1 MASSSSAVCGAIHPT
16 SAASYN
22 RHPRSSSSAS
32 STIVGGRSSTF
43 STRERLYSVR
53 HRAAYMFQR
62 CLLQCRTYNCT
73 LVGILNIC
81 IFCVIFCVPAYMYPK
96 VKRCEL
102 FNVTEGQLDS
112 CLGAEKLFNGTSIK
126 GMVPDQVYY
135 QVAQSE
141 LDERTNNTVF
151 KITFYSQAI
160 LGKFIPCIL
169 LVTFSGLLIHSLVVI
184 NRNNKV
190 KLIKFQFFVC
200 FSLCVINFS
209 FDFVLKVIYI
219 Y

>member
-1 MASSSSAVCGAIHPT
+1 MASSSSAVCGAMHST
-16 SAASYN
+16 GAAAAYN
-22 RHPRSSSSAS
+22 RHPRSSSVAS
-32 STIVGGRSSTF
+32 STLAATNSSIRGRSSTV
-43 STRERLYSVR
+43 STRGRLLSAR

-81 IFCVIFCVPAYMYPK
+81 VFCVFFCIPAYMYPK

-102 FNVTEGQLDS
+102 FNETDGQIDS
-112 CLGAEKLFNGTSIK
+112 CLGNITSI
-126 GMVPDQVYY
+126 GMTPDQIYY
-135 QVAQSE
+135 QVSQSD
-141 LDERTNNTVF
+141 LNARTNNTVL

-169 LVTFSGLLIHSLVVI
+169 LVTFSALLIHSLVVI

-190 KLIKFQFFVC
+190 SCLKSFFFQ
-200 FSLCVINFS
+200 SIL
-209 FDFVLKVIYI
+209 
-219 Y
+219 